1 MKHVVMTFTTSLPQS
16 ATPTFAQLHC
26 IHQYSPP
33 SPTAPS
39 LPSPIN
45 WSYSL
50 CPTPPLLISYPFINN
65 YSLSPWSSL
74 MHPSIFLSRRL
85 SLMYSSIFLF
95 PFGHLSCIHQYS
107 FFPSVISHV
116 FINIPFSPQSSLM
129 YSSIFHFPFG
139 PLSGIHQYSFSR
151 RLSLMHSSIFR
162 FPLSHLSYI
171 HQYSIFHSVLS
182 HAFINIISS
191 PRSSLMH
198 SSILLFLRSSLM
210 QSSIFIFSAVIS
222 HAFMKNKFP
231 LGYLSCIHQYSF
243 SPRSSPMH

>member
-85 SLMYSSIFLF
+85 SLM
-95 PFGHLSCIHQYS
+95 
-107 FFPSVISHV
+107 
-116 FINIPFSPQSSLM
+116 
-129 YSSIFHFPFG
+129 
-139 PLSGIHQYSFSR
+139 
-151 RLSLMHSSIFR
+151 HSSIFR
-162 FPLSHLSYI
+162 FPLSHLSCI

-182 HAFINIISS
+182 QAFINIISS